1 MFIYVIFVSS
11 HQLQTHFLDKNQYVH
26 RRDSVSVTSL
36 SEQEIQ
42 RRMQLG
48 LITPSLG
55 GNSAVASAATAAGDA
70 DHKQSED
77 WQDIT
82 DEELMQE
89 CADGGDDDPNET
101 ESSMEDNQNPYL
113 LDPHRRSSIDLGHL
127 SFNMH
132 DESVLLSSTNSG
144 KNVVSN
150 DQSTQHSNKRL
161 RYRQPSIA
169 SISEE
174 EQVTTDTNSNSSILM
189 DNGNDDDE
197 VATVDGNDDED
208 IMEDI

>member
-1 MFIYVIFVSS
+1 MPFFASS
-11 HQLQTHFLDKNQYVH
+11 QLFQCPSPDKNQYVH

-42 RRMQLG
+42 RRIQLG
-48 LITPSLG
+48 FITPSLG
-55 GNSAVASAATAAGDA
+55 GNTAVTTGVTTAVEAGQ
-70 DHKQSED
+70 KQSEE

-82 DEELMQE
+82 DEEVMQE
-89 CADGGDDDPNET
+89 SAEGNDDDPTET
-101 ESSMEDNQNPYL
+101 ESSLDDNQNPYL
-113 LDPHRRSSIDLGHL
+113 LDTRRRSSIDLGHL

-132 DESVLLSSTNSG
+132 DESAILNSTGSG
-144 KNVVSN
+144 KEIVSDLSN
-150 DQSTQHSNKRL
+150 QHSNKRL

-174 EQVTTDTNSNSSILM
+174 EQVPATANNNGSILM
-189 DNGNDDDE
+189 DNDDDDDDE